1 MTNTNLT
8 GSASLHLKLGAFGAV
23 FGVLVTSFPPIAA
36 FVLAIVASCV
46 LAKL

>member
-8 GSASLHLKLGAFGAV
+8 GSANLHLKLSAFGV
-23 FGVLVTSFPPIAA
+23 LFGVLVTSFPPIAA
-36 FVLAIVASCV
+36 FVLAIVTSYF